1 MGTRFRARGMLMC
14 VCATA
19 ITYAA
24 LGRRDEDL
32 LQMVCEESGY
42 KSKVRLHAPCRPDSQ
57 LILVRRMIT
66 YCMVEETSRTVSE
79 NAYNNACAPV
89 QWSKK
94 EVTLKMMQVDHNI
107 PQFLLHS
114 LVC

>member
-1 MGTRFRARGMLMC
+1 MTHMGTRFRARGMLMC

-66 YCMVEETSRTVSE
+66 VWSRKPAGLS
-79 NAYNNACAPV
+79 
-89 QWSKK
+89 
-94 EVTLKMMQVDHNI
+94 LKMLN
-107 PQFLLHS
+107 
-114 LVC
+114 